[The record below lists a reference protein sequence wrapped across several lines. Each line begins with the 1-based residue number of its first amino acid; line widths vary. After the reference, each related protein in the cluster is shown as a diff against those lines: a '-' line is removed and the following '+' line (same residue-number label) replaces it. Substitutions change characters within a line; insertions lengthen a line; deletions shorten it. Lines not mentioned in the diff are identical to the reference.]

1 MVRTWRTCLWQ
12 NALISS
18 WSLFDC
24 LVSTALPNIHII
36 IKQTCDSEQNC
47 PPPNCRQIDHI
58 HGPSILSTVRLH
70 HHINSFDRDT
80 ISITLPILRKTNC
93 PPRYISTPQQL
104 RPSCSP
110 SILALTLHQYIRI
123 RPIPASISF
132 SPRPYYFSSSKHGCF
147 HEDMP
152 APWAVRNRGCS
163 ERGLL
168 GTMRDLGDNKST
180 SRRIV

>member
-47 PPPNCRQIDHI
+47 PPPTWNCRQIDHI

-93 PPRYISTPQQL
+93 PPRYISTPNNSVPPA
-104 RPSCSP
+104 RHPSSHSP
-110 SILALTLHQYIRI
+110 STNIFAFAPSQHQLV
-123 RPIPASISF
+123 SHLDHTISRARSMDVF
-132 SPRPYYFSSSKHGCF
+132 MRTCQPRERWGTV
-147 HEDMP
+147 D
-152 APWAVRNRGCS
+152 AVREGY
-163 ERGLL
+163 
-168 GTMRDLGDNKST
+168 
-180 SRRIV
+180 